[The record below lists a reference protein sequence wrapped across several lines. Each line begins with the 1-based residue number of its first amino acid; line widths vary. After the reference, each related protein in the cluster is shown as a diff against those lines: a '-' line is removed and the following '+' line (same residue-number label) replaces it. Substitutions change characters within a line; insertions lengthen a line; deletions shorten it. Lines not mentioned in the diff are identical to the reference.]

1 MKLLLR
7 IPLLLAF
14 VFGSLISFAQS
25 TEIKGKVT
33 DLKGSPLPFATI
45 KIIQTDLVAS
55 SLSDGT
61 FVISVPSG
69 IKEVSLMVSHVG
81 KASMLRLIPA
91 SQFGQVHM
99 FSMYDLNLKLK
110 EVEVT
115 GVRKT
120 TGASNSSITF
130 DREAI
135 EQTQALSV
143 ANVLNYLP
151 GQTIVKPTVSVQ
163 APQILNMRA
172 ALPQNGED
180 VLNNAYGI
188 SIQMDGATIS
198 NAANMQSMNVGRG
211 GLAGTVPVT
220 DFQQPNTGSDR
231 SQKNGTLYS
240 SYNAF
245 SANNGLDLRQI
256 PAENIESIEV
266 VSGVASARYGD
277 YTTGAII
284 INRQAGVTPWRVNTR
299 VNDATQDIG
308 LNKGFSLGPKLGAIN
323 FSLDYL
329 NSNDD
334 PRNKFK
340 TYNRTDAGFIWSYQ
354 NKQATRFKNTLS
366 FDYSSTI
373 DQTKLDPYD
382 GDERSAK
389 MTNRSFRI
397 SNRSSW
403 TLKLPWLYSINFSAN
418 YSKGR
423 QESYEQY
430 FRNSNAVIG
439 VTNAMETG
447 FNEGYFAPGYYLAVK
462 HAIGE
467 PVNAGA
473 RVESNSIFHLA
484 KHSIYKLVL
493 GVNYTYSANR
503 GPGILIDVNQ
513 PRLPN
518 SSFKNERAR
527 PYYRTPTISNSGIYI
542 ENSITTKL
550 LKRDFNINAGVRGD
564 WQNSFFTIS
573 PRVNTNWYLSKKLR
587 WSVAYGIATQ
597 APALSQISPG
607 NTYIDIPLI
616 NTYGG
621 SVNNSKYYVYTKVIN
636 QEKLDIVPYKSY
648 TFETGLSY
656 DMKPLHASLFY
667 FNRVNKDGFSTATTL
682 VPLTLPVYNDKP
694 PYQPYVDSFKHY
706 NATYSRVVNSAYS
719 RTNGLELMISTDKIR
734 AIQTSFSF
742 STAYYHTYSQN
753 KKNTISIPDNPP
765 YDSAAVYG
773 VFANAEDKLTNIK
786 STFVST
792 THIPALRMAIMLTG
806 EVFWV
811 NMAQRLPSALY
822 PVGYLD
828 KAGLFYSLTPEQA
841 RSDRYAYLRQ
851 TATNQAFS
859 YTPAFVYPN
868 IHLRISKEIGDL
880 LRFSFS
886 AYNVFNIRPTEKTLT
901 GTRYYNGQP
910 SYGAELIFT
919 IK

>member
-14 VFGSLISFAQS
+14 VFGSLISFAQT

-163 APQILNMRA
+163 APQILTMRA

-180 VLNNAYGI
+180 VLNNAFGI
-188 SIQMDGATIS
+188 SVQVDGASVS
-198 NAANMQSMNVGRG
+198 NAANMQTMNVGRS
-211 GLAGTVPVT
+211 GLSGAGVT
-220 DFQQPNTGSDR
+220 DFQQPETRGSR
-231 SQKNGTLYS
+231 SLKNGTLYD
-240 SYNAF
+240 SYNSL

-299 VNDATQDIG
+299 VNDATQNVG
-308 LNKGFSLGPKLGAIN
+308 LNKGLSLGPKWGAIN

-334 PRNKFK
+334 PRNKLK
-340 TYNRTDAGFIWSYQ
+340 TYNRTSAGFIWSYQ
-354 NKQATRFKNTLS
+354 NKSAGRFKNTLS
-366 FDYSSTI
+366 FDYSNAI

-382 GDERSAK
+382 GEERSAK
-389 MTNRSFRI
+389 MTNKSFRV

-403 TLKLPWLYSINFSAN
+403 TLKLPWLYSISFNAN
-418 YSKGR
+418 YSGGR

-447 FNEGYFAPGYYLAVK
+447 FNEGYFAPGYYTAVK

-473 RVESNSIFHLA
+473 RLEANSIFHLA
-484 KHSIYKLVL
+484 KHTTYKLSV
-493 GVNYTYSANR
+493 GVNYTYSANK

-518 SSFKNERAR
+518 SGLKNERPR
-527 PYYRTPTISNSGIYI
+527 PFYKTPTISNSGIYV
-542 ENSITTKL
+542 ENSFKTKL
-550 LKRDFNINAGVRGD
+550 LTRDFNINAGIRGD
-564 WQNSFFTIS
+564 WQNSFFTVS
-573 PRVNTNWYLSKKLR
+573 PRVNANLSLTNRLR

-607 NTYIDIPLI
+607 NTYIDIPVI
-616 NTYGG
+616 NSYGG
-621 SVNNSKYYVYTKVIN
+621 SVSNSKYYVYTQVVN
-636 QEKLDIVPYKSY
+636 LEKLDLHPYKSY

-656 DMKPLHASLFY
+656 DMKPLHVSLFY
-667 FNRVNKDGFSTATTL
+667 FNRVNRDGFSAATTL
-682 VPLTLPVYNDKP
+682 VPITLPVFNDKP
-694 PYQPYVDSFKHY
+694 PYQQLDSVKHY
-706 NATYSRVVNSAYS
+706 NATYNRMVNSAYS
-719 RTNGLELMISTDKIR
+719 RTNGAELMVSTDKIK

-742 STAYYHTYSQN
+742 STSFYYTYSQN
-753 KKNTISIPDNPP
+753 KKNTINIPDNPP
-765 YDSAAVYG
+765 YDSIAVYG
-773 VFANAEDKLTNIK
+773 VFANGESKTANVK
-786 STFVST
+786 STFIST
-792 THIPALRMAIMLTG
+792 THIPSLRMAISLTG
-806 EVFWV
+806 ELFWV
-811 NMAQRLPSALY
+811 NQSEQLPTSIY

-828 KAGLFYSLTPEQA
+828 KAGLFYSLTSEQA
-841 RSDRYAYLRQ
+841 RSDKYAYLKKVGS
-851 TATNQAFS
+851 NESMS

-868 IHLRISKEIGDL
+868 IHLRLSKEIGDI

-886 AYNVFNIRPTEKTLT
+886 AYNVFNIRPTEKTRS